1 MENTSY
7 NPYSLEGKII
17 LITGASSGIGRA
29 ASIECSKLGATVI
42 ITARNEKRLQETLSL
57 MEGEGHRYFVCD
69 LAKTDN
75 ISVLVSQLPQI
86 DGFISNAGINV
97 MLPIS
102 FMNDDDVKSIFQ
114 VNTVSPMLLLKE
126 LVKKKKINKYA
137 SVVYTSSMAGIGA
150 AAVGNG
156 IYTASKGAI
165 SSFIKVAALELAP
178 RKIRVNAVC
187 PGMTETSMIYDD
199 SLNNEQLQKDME
211 RYPLGRY
218 GDPKDIAWAMIYLLS
233 DASAWITGINLVID
247 GGLTIR

>member
-1 MENTSY
+1 MY

-29 ASIECSKLGATVI
+29 VAIECSKLGASVI
-42 ITARNEKRLQETLSL
+42 ITARNERRLQETLNQ
-57 MEGEGHRYFVCD
+57 MEGDCHKFVVCD
-69 LAKTDN
+69 LSLSEN
-75 ISVLVSQLPQI
+75 IASLVSQLPQI
-86 DGFISNAGINV
+86 DGFISNAGINT

-102 FMNDDDVKSIFQ
+102 FMNDTDVKNIFQ

-126 LVKKKKINKYA
+126 LIKKKKLKKSS
-137 SVVYTSSMAGIGA
+137 SVVYTSSMAGVGA

-156 IYTASKGAI
+156 VYTASKGAI

-178 RKIRVNAVC
+178 RRIRVNAVC

-199 SLNNEQLQKDME
+199 SLNKEQLAKDME

-218 GDPKDIAWAMIYLLS
+218 GDPKDIAWAMIFLLS

>member
-1 MENTSY
+1 MY
-7 NPYSLEGKII
+7 NPYSLEGKTV
-17 LITGASSGIGRA
+17 LITGASSGIGRTA
-29 ASIECSKLGATVI
+29 AVECSKLGASVI
-42 ITARNEKRLQETLSL
+42 ITARNEQRLQETISM
-57 MEGEGHRYFVCD
+57 MEGDGHNYIVCD
-69 LAKTDN
+69 LSQSEN

-86 DGFISNAGINV
+86 DGFISNAGINT

-102 FMNDDDVKSIFQ
+102 FINDADVKSILQ

-126 LVKKKKINKYA
+126 LVKKKKLKKCA
-137 SVVYTSSMAGIGA
+137 SVVYTSSMAGVGA

-156 IYTASKGAI
+156 VYTASKGAI
-165 SSFIKVAALELAP
+165 SSFIKVAALELSP
-178 RKIRVNAVC
+178 RRIRVNAVC

-199 SLNNEQLQKDME
+199 SLNKEQLEKDME

-218 GDPKDIAWAMIYLLS
+218 GDPKDIAWAMIFLLS

>member
-1 MENTSY
+1 MY
-7 NPYSLEGKII
+7 NPYSLVGKTI
-17 LITGASSGIGRA
+17 LITGASSGIGRSVA
-29 ASIECSKLGATVI
+29 VECSKLGAKVI
-42 ITARNEKRLQETLSL
+42 ITARNEQRLQETLSQ
-57 MEGEGHRYFVCD
+57 MEGDGHNYIACD
-69 LAKTDN
+69 LSESENVAT
-75 ISVLVSQLPQI
+75 LVSQLPQI
-86 DGFISNAGINV
+86 DGFISNAGINT

-102 FMNDDDVKSIFQ
+102 FINDAEIKKILQ

-126 LVKKKKINKYA
+126 IVKKKKLKKNSSI
-137 SVVYTSSMAGIGA
+137 VFTSSMAGVGA

-199 SLNNEQLQKDME
+199 SLNKEQLEKDME

-218 GDPKDIAWAMIYLLS
+218 GDPKDIAWAMIFLLS